1 MDDKEIDALFTKLLE
16 EDENADLLR
25 GMKDANDGK
34 LIEDCA
40 SSDYIRGYNAIKEAL
55 NTVAEK
61 NKSAYQPGLDFI
73 DRHGGLDA
81 LMDELEKREHRK

>member
-1 MDDKEIDALFTKLLE
+1 MDNNEIDEIF
-16 EDENADLLR
+16 EDVARADLLR
-25 GMKDANDGK
+25 GMNDANDGK
-34 LIEDCA
+34 LVEEPL
-40 SSDYIRGYNAIKEAL
+40 SSDYLRGYNAIKEAL